1 VTARTE
7 VVAALDPLLDGV
19 TVLPYARNVTPPA
32 QPLVMVRVDRVEPA
46 KELPNHNRYTFALV
60 LLGSK
65 NEPGPADDEL
75 DELLEQVIFAI
86 NSEQDVLTWESAAR
100 GTYEN
105 TSYPAYEVT
114 VIHNI
119 KVTEE

>member
-1 VTARTE
+1 MTARSE
-7 VVAALDPLLDGV
+7 VVDALDTLLPDV

-46 KELPNHNRYTFALV
+46 PEVPNHNRYTFALV

-75 DELLEQVIFAI
+75 DELLEQVIYTI
-86 NSEQDVLTWESAAR
+86 NSEDSVLTWTSAVR

>member
-1 VTARTE
+1 MTARSE
-7 VVAALDPLLDGV
+7 VVDALDPLLPGV
-19 TVLPYARNVTPPA
+19 TVLAYARNVDPPKK
-32 QPLVMVRVDRVEPA
+32 PLVMVRVDRVEPA
-46 KELPNHNRYTFALV
+46 PQVPNHNRYTFALV
-60 LLGSK
+60 LLATK
-65 NEPGPADDEL
+65 NEPKHADDEL

-86 NSEQDVLTWESAAR
+86 NSEDSVLTWTSAVR